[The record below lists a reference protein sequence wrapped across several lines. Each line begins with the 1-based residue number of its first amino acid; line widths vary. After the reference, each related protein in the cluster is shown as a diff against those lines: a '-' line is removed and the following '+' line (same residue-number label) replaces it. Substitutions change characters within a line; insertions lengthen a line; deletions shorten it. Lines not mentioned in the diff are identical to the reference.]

1 MGGRSHFNMV
11 LQFLGDGMRRY
22 TNHALLISLGLHL
35 IVIMMV
41 VPILVQ
47 PSDEIRDS
55 SAVLLF
61 KVEPVQRVRQRVL
74 RQYQPPIR
82 QTRQAKPAKPSASSL
97 ASPTNTVQGSAPQ
110 APVHLDVAPALVTH
124 ANLPETDVPA
134 LPNASL
140 GKGFAG
146 SGIVGIGRGRGT
158 GIEDGF
164 GRGVS
169 GGNGVK
175 QRFAN
180 LTGADELG
188 LGNIGGASTGL
199 GIFDTTVR
207 AGHGLVGT
215 VYVRDAPI
223 PQVDLF
229 ERCFTPSG
237 RLFRMPA
244 FEHLTPLYTFITGN
258 LDVSPR
264 NYTEGFPTA
273 KMESVVDNFAIRFRG
288 RLAIET
294 PGTYTFALNSDDG
307 SKLYI
312 NRNLVVDNDG
322 IHTPRYVQGSLKL
335 AAGMHHIEIHYFQGQ
350 PYQIAL
356 QWFYQPPDG
365 QEQIIPPEIIYLP
378 EPPRPPSALIGLQNR
393 LKKIRDKEVQ

>member
-1 MGGRSHFNMV
+1 MC
-11 LQFLGDGMRRY
+11 RY
-22 TNHALLISLGLHL
+22 TNRALLISLGLHL
-35 IVIMMV
+35 ILAMTV
-41 VPILVQ
+41 VPILIQ
-47 PSDEIRDS
+47 PTDEIRDS
-55 SAVLLF
+55 SAVVLLE
-61 KVEPVQRVRQRVL
+61 VEPIRRSRQRVL

-82 QTRQAKPAKPSASSL
+82 QTRQAKPAKPLAPSL
-97 ASPTNTVQGSAPQ
+97 ASPTNTVQGPTPQ

-124 ANLPETDVPA
+124 ASLSETGAPT
-134 LPNASL
+134 LPNANL
-140 GKGFAG
+140 GKDFAG
-146 SGIVGIGRGRGT
+146 SGTVGIGRGHGA
-158 GIEDGF
+158 GIDGF
-164 GRGVS
+164 RHDVS
-169 GGNGVK
+169 GGNGVE
-175 QRFAN
+175 QRFVS

-188 LGNIGGASTGL
+188 LGNIGETSTGL

-207 AGHGLVGT
+207 SGHGLVGT
-215 VYVRDAPI
+215 VYIRDAPI

-237 RLFRMPA
+237 RLFRMPG
-244 FEHLTPLYTFITGN
+244 FKHLTPVYTFITGTLN
-258 LDVSPR
+258 VSPR

-273 KMESVVDNFAIRFRG
+273 KTESVVDNFAIRFRG
-288 RLAIET
+288 RLAIEM

-322 IHTPRYVQGSLKL
+322 IHTPRYVRGNLKL

-356 QWFYQPPDG
+356 QWFYQPPNG
-365 QEQIIPPEIIYLP
+365 EEQIVPPEMIYLP

-393 LKKIRDKEVQ
+393 LKRIRDKEVQ

>member
-1 MGGRSHFNMV
+1 
-11 LQFLGDGMRRY
+11 MRRY
-22 TNHALLISLGLHL
+22 TNRALFISLGLHL
-35 IVIMMV
+35 ILAILAMTV
-41 VPILVQ
+41 VPILIQ
-47 PSDEIRDS
+47 PSDGVRDN

-61 KVEPVQRVRQRVL
+61 KVEPVQRVQRRVL

-82 QTRQAKPAKPSASSL
+82 QTRQAKPAKPPAPSL
-97 ASPTNTVQGSAPQ
+97 ASPTNTAQRSAPQ

-124 ANLPETDVPA
+124 ANLPETGAPA
-134 LPNASL
+134 LPNAGL
-140 GKGFAG
+140 GSGIAG
-146 SGIVGIGRGRGT
+146 SGIVGIGRSRGT
-158 GIEDGF
+158 SMEDRL
-164 GRGVS
+164 GRGVP
-169 GGNGVK
+169 GGNGVGK
-175 QRFAN
+175 RFAS
-180 LTGADELG
+180 LTGVDELELGNFVSTSAG
-188 LGNIGGASTGL
+188 LGL
-199 GIFDTTVR
+199 FDTAVMP
-207 AGHGLVGT
+207 GHGLVGT

-237 RLFRMPA
+237 RLFRMPP
-244 FEHLTPLYTFITGN
+244 FEHLTPVYTFITGN

-273 KMESVVDNFAIRFRG
+273 KMESVVDNFAIRFCG
-288 RLAIET
+288 KLAIEM

-322 IHTPRYVQGSLKL
+322 IHTPRYVRGNLKL

-356 QWFYQPPDG
+356 QWFYQPPNG
-365 QEQIIPPEIIYLP
+365 EEHIVPPEMIYLP
-378 EPPRPPSALIGLQNR
+378 EPPRPPSALIGLQDR
-393 LKKIRDKEVQ
+393 LKKIRDREVQ

>member
-1 MGGRSHFNMV
+1 MSQH
-11 LQFLGDGMRRY
+11 
-22 TNHALLISLGLHL
+22 TNRALLISLGLHL
-35 IVIMMV
+35 ILAMTV
-41 VPILVQ
+41 VPILIQ
-47 PSDEIRDS
+47 PADKIRDS
-55 SAVLLF
+55 STVILLE
-61 KVEPVQRVRQRVL
+61 VEPIQQVRRRVL
-74 RQYQPPIR
+74 RQDQPPIR
-82 QTRQAKPAKPSASSL
+82 QTHRAKPAKPSIPSL
-97 ASPTNTVQGSAPQ
+97 AAPTNTVEGSAPQ

-124 ANLPETDVPA
+124 ANLPETGDPA
-134 LPNASL
+134 LPNANL

-146 SGIVGIGRGRGT
+146 SSTVGISRGRGA
-158 GIEDGF
+158 GIDGF
-164 GRGVS
+164 RHDVP
-169 GGNGVK
+169 GGNGVE
-175 QRFAN
+175 QRFAS
-180 LTGADELG
+180 LTGTDELG

-207 AGHGLVGT
+207 TGHGLVGT

-237 RLFRMPA
+237 RLFQMPP
-244 FEHLTPLYTFITGN
+244 FEHLTPVYTFITGN
-258 LDVSPR
+258 LNVSPR
-264 NYTEGFPTA
+264 NYTKGFPTA

-294 PGTYTFALNSDDG
+294 SGTYTFALNSDDG

-312 NRNLVVDNDG
+312 NQNLVVDNDG

-356 QWFYQPPDG
+356 QWFYQPPNG
-365 QEQIIPPEIIYLP
+365 QEQIVPPEIIYLP

-393 LKKIRDKEVQ
+393 LKKIRDKELQ

>member
-1 MGGRSHFNMV
+1 
-11 LQFLGDGMRRY
+11 MRQY
-22 TNHALLISLGLHL
+22 TNRALLISLGLHL
-35 IVIMMV
+35 ILTMTV
-41 VPILVQ
+41 VPILIQ
-47 PSDEIRDS
+47 PSDEISDN

-82 QTRQAKPAKPSASSL
+82 QTRPAKPAKPSAALLASL
-97 ASPTNTVQGSAPQ
+97 ANTVRGSAPK
-110 APVHLDVAPALVTH
+110 APVHLDVAPTLVTH
-124 ANLPETDVPA
+124 ANLPETGAPA

-146 SGIVGIGRGRGT
+146 SGIVGIDRGRGT
-158 GIEDGF
+158 GID
-164 GRGVS
+164 RLARDVP
-169 GGNGVK
+169 GGNGVE
-175 QRFAN
+175 QRFAS
-180 LTGADELG
+180 LTGAGELR

-207 AGHGLVGT
+207 SGHGLVGT

-237 RLFRMPA
+237 RIFQMPP
-244 FEHLTPLYTFITGN
+244 FEHLTPVYTFITGN

-294 PGTYTFALNSDDG
+294 PGIYTFALNSDDG

-312 NRNLVVDNDG
+312 NQNLVVDNDG
-322 IHTPRYVQGSLKL
+322 IHTPRYVRGSLKL
-335 AAGMHHIEIHYFQGQ
+335 AVGMHHIEIHYFQGQ

-356 QWFYQPPDG
+356 QWFYQPPNG
-365 QEQIIPPEIIYLP
+365 EEQIVPPEMIYLP
-378 EPPRPPSALIGLQNR
+378 EPPRPPSALIGLQDR
-393 LKKIRDKEVQ
+393 LKKIRDKQVQ

>member
-1 MGGRSHFNMV
+1 
-11 LQFLGDGMRRY
+11 MRRY
-22 TNHALLISLGLHL
+22 TNRALFISLGLHL
-35 IVIMMV
+35 ILAMTV

-47 PSDEIRDS
+47 PSDRVRDNS
-55 SAVLLF
+55 PVLLF
-61 KVEPVQRVRQRVL
+61 KVEPVQRVRQRVS

-82 QTRQAKPAKPSASSL
+82 QTRQAKPTKPSTSL
-97 ASPTNTVQGSAPQ
+97 SALPANTVQGSAPQ
-110 APVHLDVAPALVTH
+110 APVHLDAAPALTTH
-124 ANLPETDVPA
+124 ADLPDTGAPA

-158 GIEDGF
+158 GMEDRF
-164 GRGVS
+164 GRGVP
-169 GGNGVK
+169 GGNGVGK
-175 QRFAN
+175 RFAS
-180 LTGADELG
+180 LTGVNDLELG
-188 LGNIGGASTGL
+188 NFVSTSTGL
-199 GIFDTTVR
+199 GIFDTVVMS
-207 AGHGLVGT
+207 GHGLVGT

-237 RLFRMPA
+237 RLFRMPP
-244 FEHLTPLYTFITGN
+244 FEHMTPVYTFITGN

-264 NYTEGFPTA
+264 NYTKGFPTA

-288 RLAIET
+288 NLAIET

-322 IHTPRYVQGSLKL
+322 IHTPRYVRGNVKL
-335 AAGMHHIEIHYFQGQ
+335 AAGMHYIEIHYFQGQ

-356 QWFYQPPDG
+356 QWFYQPPSG
-365 QEQIIPPEIIYLP
+365 QEQIVPPEMIYLP
-378 EPPRPPSALIGLQNR
+378 EPPRAPSALIGLQNR
-393 LKKIRDKEVQ
+393 LKKIQDKQIQ